1 MRSPAASPA
10 SPTAAATAAAAAALR
25 QIPVVC
31 PGHSRPLTELHYSR
45 SASTLLLSACHD
57 KLPMLR
63 HGESGDWIGTFEGHK
78 GAVWS
83 AKLDHEAAFAAT
95 GSADFS
101 VKIWDARTGDVVT
114 TLEHKHVVKSVAF
127 TRDDR
132 RLVTAGHE
140 KLVRVFDV
148 TQVKEQ
154 HKQYKAEGGVVILPP
169 PLPVGEMHTREQI
182 RKVVVLG
189 NEVAVTGEVDGTVTV
204 WDLETFTPRRQFTVD
219 TGVMDMEGSRDGK
232 VLTVAAGKQVYFYNV
247 DDDFALLRSFA
258 MPISFAEEG
267 GASLHPTENKFV
279 AGGSDTWVRVFDFES
294 GELLE
299 TLKGHHGPV
308 RCLRY
313 SPSGDSFATG
323 SEDGTIRIW
332 QNDFTLAAL
341 TSIADTAGSL
351 S

>member
-1 MRSPAASPA
+1 MRSPAASPL
-10 SPTAAATAAAAAALR
+10 SPTAAAAAAAALR

-31 PGHSRPLTELHYSR
+31 PGHSRPLTELHYSHN
-45 SASTLLLSACHD
+45 ASTLLLSACHD

-63 HGESGDWIGTFEGHK
+63 HGGSGDWIGTFEGHK

-83 AKLDHEAAFAAT
+83 AKLDNEAAFAAT

-101 VKIWDARTGDVVT
+101 VKIWDACTGDVVT

-127 TRDDR
+127 TRDDT

-140 KLVRVFDV
+140 KLVRVFDI

-154 HKQYKAEGGVVILPP
+154 LKQLQTEGGGVIEPP
-169 PLPVGEMHTREQI
+169 QPLGEMQTGQHI
-182 RKVVVLG
+182 RKVVVIS
-189 NEVAVTGEVDGTVTV
+189 NDAAVTGEVDGTLTV
-204 WDLETFTPRRQFTVD
+204 WDLETFTQKRQFTVD
-219 TGVMDMEGSRDGK
+219 AGVMDMEVSREGK

-247 DDDFALLRSFA
+247 DEDFALLRSFA

-267 GASLHPTENKFV
+267 GASLHPSENKFV
-279 AGGSDTWVRVFDFES
+279 AGGSDTWVRVFDFKS

-299 TLKGHHGPV
+299 THKGHHGPV

-313 SPSGDSFATG
+313 SPLGDSFATG

-332 QNDFTLAAL
+332 QNDSTSAAA
-341 TSIADTAGSL
+341 TSIADSVSGL

>member
-1 MRSPAASPA
+1 MSSPVASPP
-10 SPTAAATAAAAAALR
+10 SPAALR

-31 PGHSRPLTELHYSR
+31 PGHSRPLAELHYSR
-45 SASTLLLSACHD
+45 SNLLISACHD

-63 HGESGDWIGTFEGHK
+63 HGGSGDWIGTFEGHK

-83 AKLDHEAAFAAT
+83 AKLDNEAEFAAT

-101 VKIWDARTGDVVT
+101 VKIWDALTGDVVT

-127 TRDDR
+127 TSDGA
-132 RLVTAGHE
+132 RLLTAGHE
-140 KLVRVFDV
+140 KLLRVFDV
-148 TQVKEQ
+148 QGVKEQ
-154 HKQYKAEGGVVILPP
+154 LQTYKAEGRTGIVVLPP
-169 PLPVGEMHTREQI
+169 PPLAEMPTVQQI
-182 RKVVVLG
+182 RKVVVLSDRL
-189 NEVAVTGEVDGTVTV
+189 AATGEVDGTVTI
-204 WDLETFTPRRQFTVD
+204 WDLHAYTQTRQLKVD
-219 TGVMDMEGSRDGK
+219 ADVMDMEASRDGQ
-232 VLTVAAGKQVYFYNV
+232 VLTVAAGKQVYFYDVKN
-247 DDDFALLRSFA
+247 DFALLNSFP

-267 GASLHPTENKFV
+267 GASLHPTESKFV
-279 AGGSDTWVRVFDFES
+279 AGGSDTWVRVFDFKT

-299 TLKGHHGPV
+299 THKGHHGPV

-332 QNDFTLAAL
+332 QNDSKSAAA
-341 TSIADTAGSL
+341 TSVADTATNS